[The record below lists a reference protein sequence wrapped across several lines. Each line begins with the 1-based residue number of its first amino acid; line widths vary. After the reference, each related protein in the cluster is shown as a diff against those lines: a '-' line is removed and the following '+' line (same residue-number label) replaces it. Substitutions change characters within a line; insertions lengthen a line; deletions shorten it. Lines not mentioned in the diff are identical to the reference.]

1 MELKN
6 LEYLESIYRLR
17 SFTKAAEE
25 HYISQPSITTAIQK
39 LERELGTD
47 LIKRKSKPMEFTM
60 KGELFMEHVY
70 NILNEIDAAYESMQE
85 ENDRDRQQLNLFIAS
100 MMGDG
105 LLARIFSEFV
115 VAYPEC
121 DVCIFEGT
129 FEQMLKQLEDETL
142 DLAFTIFP
150 PRYNRHSLD
159 FLPLFRCKLCAVLP
173 KKHPLAQEQSLSIR
187 DFENETLLV
196 PGEGTLIRTSVS
208 NAFRREQIV
217 PRFRT
222 VQQVRAQ
229 QSLIEGNF
237 GIGFVTSDCDEKE
250 LKRHGL
256 VKKPIEP
263 AISFTKGF
271 MMKREKMETQMMK
284 NMIKFVQSTV
294 K

>member
-47 LIKRKSKPMEFTM
+47 LIKRKSKPMEFTLE
-60 KGELFMEHVY
+60 GEMFMEHVY
-70 NILNEIDAAYESMQE
+70 TILNEIDAAYESLQK
-85 ENDRDRQQLNLFIAS
+85 ENDHNCQPLNLFMAS
-100 MMGDG
+100 MMGDS
-105 LLARIFSEFV
+105 LLTRIFSEFV

-121 DVCIFEGT
+121 DVRIFEGT

-150 PRYNRHSLD
+150 TRYNQHSLD
-159 FLPLFRCKLCAVLP
+159 FVPLFRCKLCAVLP
-173 KKHPLAQEQSLSIR
+173 KKHPLAQEKSLTIKEL
-187 DFENETLLV
+187 ENETLLV
-196 PGEGTLIRTSVS
+196 PREGTLIRTRIS

-217 PRFRT
+217 PHFRT

-229 QSLIEGNF
+229 QRLIEEGY
-237 GIGFVTSDCDEKE
+237 GIGFVTNDCDEKE
-250 LKRHGL
+250 LKRHGI
-256 VKKPIEP
+256 VNKPIEP

-271 MMKREKMETQMMK
+271 VLKREKVESQMMK
-284 NMIKFVQSTV
+284 NMISFVQSTV